1 MEFINI
7 IIYHLWHVKCWIGGA
22 STTKQYKKISNSL
35 QASPISLWLF
45 SHLPFALVL
54 MKWID
59 DAWLYEYD
67 VCYIL
72 LHWFLIYLF
81 LIFQELERKRKERAQ
96 AAYEKKKQLT
106 KLRVKA
112 EKVADEKLGPQLQ
125 VIAPIKY

>member
-1 MEFINI
+1 
-7 IIYHLWHVKCWIGGA
+7 
-22 STTKQYKKISNSL
+22 
-35 QASPISLWLF
+35 
-45 SHLPFALVL
+45 